1 MSYQK
6 GKLRRQSHLQLKQTK
21 NLEINL
27 TEEIK
32 DWYLKDYMN
41 PEKEIEEETNKW
53 EHNIVLMVRK
63 T

>member
-27 TEEIK
+27 TEGIK

-41 PEKEIEEETNKW
+41 PEKEIEEDTNKW